1 MTAPP
6 ASARPSTAPDTAAPA
21 EALAAELV
29 ALVRGLRELGSSMP
43 SVDGQRLDVPAAAVL
58 GHVGDAGPLRL
69 SALAERL
76 FLDVSTVSR
85 QVPALERAGWLVR
98 EPDPCDRRATL
109 LRLSE
114 RGQQALAARRRA
126 YADVLAGA
134 LPGWGQEELRD
145 LAASLSRLNADL
157 AAHRS
162 ASVADARPAPAHQ
175 EAS

>member
-1 MTAPP
+1 MTAP
-6 ASARPSTAPDTAAPA
+6 T
-21 EALAAELV
+21 EALASELV
-29 ALVRGLRELGSSMP
+29 ALVRGLRELGSSVP

-109 LRLSE
+109 LRLTE
-114 RGQQALAARRRA
+114 EGQQALAARRRG
-126 YADVLAGA
+126 YADLLAQVLPDWDEDELRALAG
-134 LPGWGQEELRD
+134 
-145 LAASLSRLNADL
+145 SLSRLNADL
-157 AAHRS
+157 SAHRS
-162 ASVADARPAPAHQ
+162 ASVATTRPAPVHQ